1 MGEDAIGQEQR
12 KVSWLYGL
20 LDAARERTEGSA
32 RAQAGGGGGFQ
43 QRVDRDTAENERY
56 RRLAQFAAV
65 EHGLCFGRIDGRD
78 GDTLYVGRMG
88 LRDEEGEPVLIDWRA
103 PAARP
108 FYTATSFD
116 PGPLTRRRHIHTR
129 GRRVV
134 DLDDE
139 VFDLAGMRPADR
151 AGLVGEAAL
160 LATLRKGRTGRM
172 SDVVATIQAEQ
183 DEVVRAAFQGV
194 LVVQGGPGTGK
205 TVAALHR
212 AAYLLYTHRDALS
225 RRGVLII
232 GPNPTFLRYIERVLP
247 GLGETDVGL
256 ATLGELFPGVHAT
269 AVDPPETAVVK
280 GSPEMADLLTAALAR
295 RRPVP
300 DEDLTIEA
308 DGMPVT
314 LSAGAARRAHEH
326 ARALRAP
333 HNLQRRIYVH
343 DVLAALAEDQLERLE
358 KATDEPLLKLLE
370 EGGLSAELREI
381 LEDPSSLL
389 RDEHDAEYAKEQLWQ
404 DPAVRALIDGLWP
417 ELTPQE
423 FLADLYAD
431 REFLEVAGFGALHR
445 APGAA
450 WTVGDVPLLDEAAEL
465 LGVDDREGRARER
478 QGEALREEEV
488 RYALGVLQV
497 TGIEGIT
504 AADLAERQ
512 REERGPVTAA
522 ERLADRDW
530 AYGHI
535 IVDEAQELSA
545 MAWRAVMRRVPTRSV
560 TIVGDLAQTGSPA
573 GARSWGEMLAPFVRE
588 RWRELRL
595 LVNYRTPAGIM
606 RLAEDVL
613 AEVDPEAEAP
623 ASVREEGDPPIAV
636 PLDSPA
642 ELPALIAAERARIG
656 DGRVAVITSAAWHP
670 AVTAALS
677 GVPTGITPESLDEP
691 VVILTAGES
700 KGLEFDAV
708 VIADPVG
715 ILTESASGGH
725 DLYVAV
731 TRATR
736 RLAIAHTG
744 PLPDLLRRL
753 EG

>member
-1 MGEDAIGQEQR
+1 MESAIQREQR
-12 KVSWLYGL
+12 KVTWLYGL
-20 LDAARERTEGSA
+20 LDAARERAERSA

-43 QRVDRDTAENERY
+43 QRVDRETAEYERY
-56 RRLAQFAAV
+56 RALAQFAAV
-65 EHGLCFGRIDGRD
+65 EHGLCFGRIDARD

-151 AGLVGEAAL
+151 DGLVGEAAL

-172 SDVVATIQAEQ
+172 SDVVATIQSEQ

-212 AAYLLYTHRDALS
+212 AAYLLYTHRETLS

-256 ATLGELFPGVHAT
+256 ATPGELFPGVHAT
-269 AVDPPETAVVK
+269 AVDPPRVAVVK
-280 GSPEMADLLTAALAR
+280 GGPEMADLLRAALDR

-300 DEDLTIEA
+300 GDDVTIEA

-314 LSAGAARRAHEH
+314 LSAVAALRAHEH
-326 ARALRAP
+326 ALSLRAP
-333 HNLQRRIYVH
+333 HNIQRRVFVH
-343 DVLAALAEDQLERLE
+343 DVLAALAEDQLERME
-358 KATDEPLLKLLE
+358 KSADEPLLKLLE
-370 EGGLSAELREI
+370 EGGLTKELKEI
-381 LEDPSSLL
+381 LEDDSSLL
-389 RDEHDAEYAKEQLWQ
+389 RDEHDAEYAKEVLWQ

-417 ELTPQE
+417 EFTPQE

-431 REFLEVAGFGALHR
+431 REFLEGAGFAALHR
-445 APGAA
+445 EPGAA
-450 WTVGDVPLLDEAAEL
+450 WTLADVPLLDEAAEL
-465 LGVDDREGRARER
+465 LGYDDREERARER
-478 QGEALREEEV
+478 REESLREEEV

-497 TGIEGIT
+497 TGVEGVT

-512 REERGPVTAA
+512 REDRGPVTAA

-545 MAWRAVMRRVPTRSV
+545 MAWRAVMRRVPTRSMTV
-560 TIVGDLAQTGSPA
+560 VGDLAQTGNAA
-573 GARSWGEMLAPFVRE
+573 GARSWGEMLSPYVGD

-613 AEVDPEAEAP
+613 AQVDPKAEAP
-623 ASVREEGDPPIAV
+623 KSVREEGDPPTAV
-636 PLDSPA
+636 AVDSA
-642 ELPALIAAERARIG
+642 SELPALVEAERVRVG
-656 DGRVAVITSAAWHP
+656 EGRVAVITSAAWLP
-670 AVTAALS
+670 LVAAALPDA
-677 GVPTGITPESLDEP
+677 PTGVTPESLDEP
-691 VVILTAGES
+691 VVVLTAGQS

-708 VIADPVG
+708 IVADPAG
-715 ILTESASGGH
+715 IVAESDSGGH

-736 RLAIAHTG
+736 RLTVAHAG
-744 PLPDLLRRL
+744 PLPAHLRRL
-753 EG
+753 A